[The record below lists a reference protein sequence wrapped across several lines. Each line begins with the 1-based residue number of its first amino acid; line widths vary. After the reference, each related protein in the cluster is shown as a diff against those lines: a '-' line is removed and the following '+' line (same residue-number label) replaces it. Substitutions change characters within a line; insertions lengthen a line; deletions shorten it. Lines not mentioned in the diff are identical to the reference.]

1 MNLEDLTKEQL
12 KEYSY
17 LVRNF
22 ELLGLLA
29 TDNEITFTIE
39 PYINK
44 KGVFKYRVLANC
56 NYTEEEALSL
66 AYKDI
71 IKNIAYPLAEAKEL
85 YITGT
90 YSEIVRFIK
99 KYKAKLN
106 IELRSDFINFFRG
119 LTNGNKKRNN

>member
-1 MNLEDLTKEQL
+1 MKIEDLNEEQL

-22 ELLGLLA
+22 ELIGFLA

-44 KGVFKYRVLANC
+44 KGVFKYRVFANC
-56 NYTEEEALSL
+56 NYTEEEALKTPNL
-66 AYKDI
+66 YKSF
-71 IKNIAYPLAEAKEL
+71 AYPLAEAKEL

-90 YSEIVRFIK
+90 YREIANFLLT
-99 KYKAKLN
+99 YKLLLRGQLYKDFLN
-106 IELRSDFINFFRG
+106 FQRG
-119 LTNGNKKRNN
+119 LLNEKPRKKRNN